1 MIVLLSSAI
10 LIGLFVQPNS
20 PIETNILKLLPENR
34 QNPIAQKA
42 FEQVTDNL
50 SDKVIFLLQQPH
62 EPSKTVKFTDAAD
75 AFVAA
80 LNELPLFKQ
89 VTGTISAK
97 EQQAW
102 GDLYFP
108 ARAQLLTS
116 EQRQRLLSHPEQQVE
131 QVIKQVYNPFSGVT
145 ASELSEDPFLLFRD
159 FMGQLN
165 SNNSNIQLKDGYLTA
180 EYENQQYIIV
190 TATLASSPYQ
200 ISSQQQL
207 SQLQDVETTIKTEF
221 SLDILHTG
229 VIFYAAYGTQSAKSE
244 VSTIGVGSLIGV
256 IFIVLFIYR
265 STLPL
270 FLALLSIS
278 TGLVVATVTTIVV
291 FGKIHLFSMVFGA
304 SLIGVSIDYAFH
316 YLTDR
321 LAAGQSWN
329 AQSGLKQ
336 IFTAILL
343 GLITSLIGY
352 LGMLIAPFP
361 GLQQLSLFSSVG
373 LVASFLCVICW
384 YPILATAPQTV
395 VNNHSDLPFSAL
407 MNLWLQWWKKKST
420 RVWVPLVILLL
431 SAVGLYHA
439 KYDDDVR
446 QLQAMPSYLIAQE
459 QAVKTI
465 TGLDN
470 SSQML
475 VVTSRQSEDDLLEQL
490 ALISEKLQ
498 LEVEKGTI
506 SSFQSISQFVPSASV
521 QQKNYQLVKNLY
533 LQQAS
538 LLGDQL
544 GFKQTPLLL
553 QSFKLLTIENYLASS
568 ASNALQFMWLGQVN
582 DVHAAVIT
590 TAGVKS
596 SDALKAFAHNNGI
609 IYLNKADEISQLFSQ
624 YRVKVS
630 ELLMMAFG
638 AILVVMIWRY
648 NVKRALLIV
657 IPPAIAGCAG
667 LAITVVTGGDLNL
680 FNLLALLLILGI
692 GIDYTLFFTEQKH
705 EKSTLLAVTL
715 SSVTTILSFGLL
727 ALSETQAIHSF
738 GVTVLV
744 GIMVAW
750 FLAPLSKTDVNP
762 HNS

>member
-10 LIGLFVQPNS
+10 LIGLFLQPNS

-62 EPSKTVKFTDAAD
+62 EQSKTVKLNDAAD

-116 EQRQRLLSHPEQQVE
+116 EQQQRLLSHPEQQV
-131 QVIKQVYNPFSGVT
+131 QRVIKQVYNPFSGVT

-165 SNNSNIQLKDGYLTA
+165 SNSSNIQLKDGYLTA

-207 SQLQDVETTIKTEF
+207 PQLQDVEATIKTEF

-395 VNNHSDLPFSAL
+395 LNNHSDLPFSTL
-407 MNLWLQWWKKKST
+407 MNLWLQWWQKKST

-475 VVTSRQSEDDLLEQL
+475 VVTSRKSEDDLLEQL

-521 QQKNYQLVKNLY
+521 QQQNYQLVKNLY
-533 LQQAS
+533 QQQAS

-553 QSFKLLTIENYLASS
+553 QSFKLLTIEDYLASS